1 MFTIRQQSR
10 KLVLFNLAFVTA
22 TNLNNFLRIL
32 FGAHDSALKNIIF
45 WYINW
50 IWWELVKIHYE
61 VFVVLPIKKQRKRV
75 IETNFNQ
82 NCYLSIWTKAI
93 LQWNEKHFLVC
104 SLCEIRVKS
113 ISLLIIISLFI
124 KLSKLIWAS
133 QPILNLLQKNL
144 IFPH

>member
-61 VFVVLPIKKQRKRV
+61 VFFVLPIKNKEKELLKQISTRTV
-75 IETNFNQ
+75 ILV
-82 NCYLSIWTKAI
+82 YGLK
-93 LQWNEKHFLVC
+93 LYYNEMRTLGKHFLVC
-104 SLCEIRVKS
+104 SLYEIRVKS

-133 QPILNLLQKNL
+133 QPILNLLQKN
-144 IFPH
+144 